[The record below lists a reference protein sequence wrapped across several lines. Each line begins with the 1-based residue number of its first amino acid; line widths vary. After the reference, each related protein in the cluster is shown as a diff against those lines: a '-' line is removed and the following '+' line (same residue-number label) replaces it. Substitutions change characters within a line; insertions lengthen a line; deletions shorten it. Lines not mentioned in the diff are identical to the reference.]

1 MNAFVL
7 TKRHAPKR
15 KTDMISLLLS
25 RAGLPWL
32 LLLPLWCSAQPAGLT
47 YYVSPAGNDANRGT
61 LTKPFRTLARARD
74 QVRQVSRSMQ
84 GDVTVY
90 LREGRYE
97 LESPL
102 FFGPQDSGH
111 NGFKVVYRAYGEEKP
126 VVSGGRRI
134 TGWTHHENGIYKAGV
149 GKLLFRQL
157 YAGERRMTRART
169 PNAGQYHRIVFW
181 DPATREIGLDQ
192 FDVKR
197 WKKFEQVEMV
207 AQMQWAEAVMRLR
220 WFKPNVQSE
229 SWVPANFVRLS
240 VQEPESGFVFTRVH
254 PNRVNGQAYHFE
266 NAYEFVD
273 EPGEWYLDAQES
285 TLYFKPF
292 PDMNLARTEITVPVL
307 DTLLRI
313 EGTPERPVQ
322 QLQFRGITFAHA
334 NWTYP
339 SQHGHVPLQAGQFTY
354 LKEAGGGISYGHPPA
369 AVHLAYARNIGFEGN
384 LFAHLGATGVDI
396 RSGGSQISLV
406 GNVLQDISGNG
417 ISVGKFFDGDA
428 LAGGFY
434 KDPRDLCKEN
444 LIANN
449 IVTRIGMDYY
459 GCAGIVCGY
468 AEGSVIEHNEIFR
481 MPYCGVSV
489 GWGWTKKQNASR
501 DNKVRFNHIHH
512 VMQLVEDGAGIYTL
526 SHQPGSEIHG
536 NWIHDITPSRFIQ
549 RPIVRGIYLDEGS
562 GGITIGNNAI
572 EKGPIEEIGF
582 HMVGQIIIND
592 NCCQGYNKDIRGQA
606 GLEPPFRPMR
616 NRVQE

>member
-1 MNAFVL
+1 M
-7 TKRHAPKR
+7 T
-15 KTDMISLLLS
+15 SLLLS

-32 LLLPLWCSAQPAGLT
+32 LLLPLWCSAQPAGLA
-47 YYVSPAGNDANRGT
+47 YYVSPTGNDAHRGT
-61 LTKPFRTLARARD
+61 LTRPFRTLERARD
-74 QVRQVSRSMQ
+74 QVRQVSRTMQ

-97 LESPL
+97 LERPL
-102 FFGPQDSGH
+102 TFRPEDSGQ
-111 NGFKVVYRAYGEEKP
+111 NGFKVVYRAYGGEKP

-134 TGWTHHENGIYKAGV
+134 TGWTPHENGIYKAGV

-169 PNAGQYHRIVFW
+169 PNAGGYHRIVFW

-192 FDVKR
+192 LDVKP

-207 AQMQWAEAVMRLR
+207 AQMQWADAVLRLR
-220 WFKPNVQSE
+220 ASKPNVASE
-229 SWVPANFVRLS
+229 TWVPANFARLS

-273 EPGEWYLDAQES
+273 EPGEWYLDAPES

-292 PDMNLARTEITVPVL
+292 PDVNLAEADITVPVL

-322 QLQFRGITFAHA
+322 GLQFQGITFAHA
-334 NWTYP
+334 SWTYP
-339 SQHGHVPLQAGQFTY
+339 QRHGYVPLQAGQFTY
-354 LKEAGGGISYGHPPA
+354 QTGSGISYGHPPA
-369 AVHLAYARNIGFEGN
+369 AVHVAYAQHIRFQGN
-384 LFAHLGATGVDI
+384 LFTHLGATGVDI
-396 RSGGSQISLV
+396 RSGGSQVSLV

-417 ISVGKFFDGDA
+417 ISVGQFFGPA
-428 LAGGFY
+428 LDGGFY
-434 KDPRDLCKEN
+434 KDARDLCKNN
-444 LIANN
+444 LVANN

-468 AEGSVIEHNEIFR
+468 AEGTVIEHNEVFR

-489 GWGWTKKQNASR
+489 GWGWTKKENASR
-501 DNKVRFNHIHH
+501 NNKVRFNHIHH
-512 VMQLVEDGAGIYTL
+512 VMELVEDGAGIYTL
-526 SHQPGSEIHG
+526 SHQPGTEIHG
-536 NWIHDITPSRFIQ
+536 NWIHDITPSPYIQ

-572 EKGPIEEIGF
+572 EKGPVEEIGF
-582 HMVGQIIIND
+582 HMVGEIIING

-606 GLEPPFRPMR
+606 GLEPAFQAIR
-616 NRVQE
+616 NLVYAP

>member
-1 MNAFVL
+1 M
-7 TKRHAPKR
+7 T
-15 KTDMISLLLS
+15 SLLLS
-25 RAGLPWL
+25 RAGLAWL
-32 LLLPLWCSAQPAGLT
+32 LWLPLWCSAQPAGLT
-47 YYVSPAGNDANRGT
+47 YYVSPAGNDAHRGT
-61 LTKPFRTLARARD
+61 MGKPFRTIERARD
-74 QVRQVSRSMQ
+74 QVRQVRRTMR

-97 LESPL
+97 LERPL
-102 FFGPQDSGH
+102 TFGPEDSGQ
-111 NGFKVVYRAYGEEKP
+111 NGFKVVYRAYGGEQP

-134 TGWTHHENGIYKAGV
+134 TGWTPHENGIYKANV

-169 PNAGQYHRIVFW
+169 PNAGAYHRIVFW

-192 FDVKR
+192 FDVR
-197 WKKFEQVEMV
+197 PWKKFEQVEMV
-207 AQMQWAEAVMRLR
+207 AQMQWADAVLRLR
-220 WFKPNVQSE
+220 AFKPNVASE
-229 SWVPANFVRLS
+229 TWVPANFARLS

-266 NAYEFVD
+266 NAYEFID
-273 EPGEWYLDAQES
+273 EPGEWYLDAGES

-292 PDMNLARTEITVPVL
+292 PDTNLAEAQITVPVL
-307 DTLLRI
+307 DTLLRV
-313 EGTPERPVQ
+313 EGTPERPVRG
-322 QLQFRGITFAHA
+322 LHFEGITFAHA

-339 SQHGHVPLQAGQFTY
+339 LRHGHVPLQAGQFTY
-354 LKEAGGGISYGHPPA
+354 LTGNGGGISYGHPPA
-369 AVHLAYARNIGFEGN
+369 AVYVAHAQHIRFQRN
-384 LFAHLGATGVDI
+384 LFTHLGATGVDI
-396 RSGGSQISLV
+396 RAGGSQVSLV

-417 ISVGKFFDGDA
+417 ISVGQFFGPA
-428 LAGGFY
+428 LNAGFY
-434 KDPRDLCKEN
+434 KDERELCKNN

-468 AEGSVIEHNEIFR
+468 AEGTVIEHNEIFR

-489 GWGWTKKQNASR
+489 GWGWTKKENASR
-501 DNKVRFNHIHH
+501 NNKVRFNHIHH

-526 SHQPGSEIHG
+526 SHQPGTEIHG
-536 NWIHDITPSRFIQ
+536 NWIHDITPSPYIQ

-562 GGITIGNNAI
+562 GGITVGNNAI

-582 HMVGQIIIND
+582 HMVGEIVVND

-606 GLEPPFRPMR
+606 GLEPAFKAIR
-616 NRVQE
+616 NLVYAP